1 MSNNR
6 VLVVYN
12 ICGIKRDN
20 TDKYP
25 VFLSNIIEQKFDGE
39 VVVVVSACKPHER
52 TIPTLSKMFPQ
63 FDYNAIHDAHPVNI
77 TCNYSALEAIKRN
90 TNIDVINLIFLPLI
104 LCYYLY
110 EINSIV

>member
-25 VFLSNIIEQKFDGE
+25 VFLSNLIEQKFD
-39 VVVVVSACKPHER
+39 
-52 TIPTLSKMFPQ
+52 
-63 FDYNAIHDAHPVNI
+63 
-77 TCNYSALEAIKRN
+77 
-90 TNIDVINLIFLPLI
+90 
-104 LCYYLY
+104 
-110 EINSIV
+110 